1 MGIQSIQST
10 MVGQLE
16 QLIGLIKQTRY
27 ITIGKTHL
35 KWAELEEVLLDIEVK
50 HREEYFIE
58 STW

>member
-27 ITIGKTHL
+27 ITIGKAHL

-50 HREEYFIE
+50 HREEYFIA